1 MYYKFYFIG
10 EKIDHGFG
18 ILENKSEDTVKLGPW
33 SSTKMS
39 DESKF

>member
-10 EKIDHGFG
+10 EKVNHGVG
-18 ILENKSEDTVKLGPW
+18 ILENKSEDTLKLGPR

-39 DESKF
+39 DESKI